1 MNDYLEIL
9 NNYKDVKD
17 VFDLVDDVQKLRFY
31 YSTQQYQA
39 MMQHIRDLVAKY
51 PLEAGIWNLF
61 NRITPNTY
69 DQAYQNAENFLRFK
83 GFKMLLEKGY
93 NLSKHL
99 TQEEI
104 RLIQQN
110 NTSREE

>member
-1 MNDYLEIL
+1 MNDYLELFEKFKDDKEVVDLID
-9 NNYKDVKD
+9 DVK
-17 VFDLVDDVQKLRFY
+17 KLRFY
-31 YSTQQYQA
+31 YSTQQYNT
-39 MMQHIRDLVAKY
+39 MMQHIQHLVAKY

-61 NRITPNTY
+61 NRIMPDTY

-83 GFKMLLEKGY
+83 GFKLLLEKGY

-104 RLIQQN
+104 TSIQQM
-110 NTSREE
+110 TK

>member
-1 MNDYLEIL
+1 MNDYLELFEKFKDDKKIVDL
-9 NNYKDVKD
+9 IDDVK
-17 VFDLVDDVQKLRFY
+17 KLRAY
-31 YSTQQYQA
+31 YSTQQYNT
-39 MMQHIRDLVAKY
+39 MMQHIQHLVAKY

-61 NRITPNTY
+61 NRIMPDTY

-83 GFKMLLEKGY
+83 GFKLLLEKGY

-104 RLIQQN
+104 TSIQQM
-110 NTSREE
+110 TK

>member
-1 MNDYLEIL
+1 MNDYLEVL
-9 NNYKDVKD
+9 KEYKDVKD

-31 YSTQQYQA
+31 YSNQQFEA
-39 MMQHIRDLVAKY
+39 MMQHIRNLVAKY
-51 PLEAGIWNLF
+51 PIDAGVWNLF
-61 NRITPNTY
+61 HPYMPNTY
-69 DQAYQNAENFLRFK
+69 EEAYASTESFLRGK

-104 RLIQQN
+104 ASIQQM
-110 NTSREE
+110 TK

>member
-1 MNDYLEIL
+1 MNDYLEVFHQ
-9 NNYKDVKD
+9 YKEA
-17 VFDLVDDVQKLRFY
+17 FDLVDEVQKLRAY
-31 YSTQQYQA
+31 YSTQQYKA
-39 MMQHIRDLVAKY
+39 MMQHIQHLVAKY

-61 NRITPNTY
+61 NRIMPDTY

-99 TQEEI
+99 NQEEI
-104 RLIQQN
+104 NTIQQM
-110 NTSREE
+110 TK

>member
-1 MNDYLEIL
+1 MNDYLEVFRQ
-9 NNYKDVKD
+9 YKE
-17 VFDLVDDVQKLRFY
+17 VFDLVDDVQKLRAY
-31 YSTQQYQA
+31 YSTQQYKA
-39 MMQHIRDLVAKY
+39 MVQHIQHLVAKY

-61 NRITPNTY
+61 NRIMPDTY

-104 RLIQQN
+104 ASIQQM
-110 NTSREE
+110 TK

>member
-1 MNDYLEIL
+1 MNDYLEVL
-9 NNYKDVKD
+9 KGYKDVKD

-31 YSTQQYQA
+31 YSTQQYET
-39 MMQHIRDLVAKY
+39 MMQHIRNLVAKY
-51 PLEAGIWNLF
+51 PIDAGFWNLF
-61 NRITPNTY
+61 HPNMPNTY
-69 DQAYQNAENFLRFK
+69 EEAYANAESFLRGK

-104 RLIQQN
+104 NYIQQMIK
-110 NTSREE
+110 SIE